1 MRHAEKFRRL
11 FDVGC
16 FYRCSQF
23 TDKHFSSQY
32 LSMPIFDRQY
42 QAALSERLAMI
53 LRRRG
58 CELYLNGTRAFSET
72 QKRANE
78 SLKAVKSAA
87 PQRER
92 GTEMVNTLC
101 GLELPAK

>member
-1 MRHAEKFRRL
+1 
-11 FDVGC
+11 
-16 FYRCSQF
+16 
-23 TDKHFSSQY
+23 
-32 LSMPIFDRQY
+32 MPIFDRQY

-92 GTEMVNTLC
+92 GTEMVNTL
-101 GLELPAK
+101 GS

>member
-1 MRHAEKFRRL
+1 
-11 FDVGC
+11 
-16 FYRCSQF
+16 
-23 TDKHFSSQY
+23 
-32 LSMPIFDRQY
+32 MPIFDRQY

-101 GLELPAK
+101 GLSERRGEAPA